1 MFVHHKITYAVHVH
15 MDTQFTLMQMCFNIL
30 MKTAAKEKGAVLYL
44 KKVGNTILGYFG
56 YL

>member
-1 MFVHHKITYAVHVH
+1 